1 MDSVTQQ
8 YVQELKEIKELLR
21 LTDRELAREIGVTPA
36 MLSNWRTGKAGIS
49 ARCQDRVLQFY
60 LRIDWKK
67 VEKENPGAFPAT
79 GAPQPAK
86 DRLFEYVA
94 DEWQQLTPPERAE
107 VVAVIE
113 QIKAR
118 KQSNSSHN

>member
-8 YVQELKEIKELLR
+8 YVQELNEIKEMLR
-21 LTDRELAREIGVTPA
+21 LTDRELAKEIGVTPA

-49 ARCQDRVLQFY
+49 SRCQDRVLQFY

-67 VEKENPGAFPAT
+67 VEKENPGAFPAVT
-79 GAPQPAK
+79 AAPQQN
-86 DRLFEYVA
+86 DRLLEYVTA
-94 DEWQQLTPPERAE
+94 EWQQLTPSERAE

-118 KQSNSSHN
+118 KQENNSHI